1 MKRLNRNDF
10 AQRLDALETKFNVI
24 ESQRNAIQHMAEILE
39 ARRVVVKLVGRDGD
53 YLKEPTS
60 EQMQAI
66 AELLPNIPA
75 DRVMHVISEG
85 VRWHN
90 IVITQI
96 DC

>member
-39 ARRVVVKLVGRDGD
+39 ARRVAAKLLCRDGD

-75 DRVMHVISEG
+75 DRVMYIIRES

>member
-10 AQRLDALETKFNVI
+10 SQRLGALEEQFNV
-24 ESQRNAIQHMAEILE
+24 EQQGNAVSSFAEILE
-39 ARRVVVKLVGRDGD
+39 ARRVAAKLLCRDGD